1 MKNKMFKL
9 LSLTLALS
17 LLLVACGKKKGEE
30 LEKEDYIPVEVIDIK
45 KQSLNNPRSFKGKV
59 VANEE
64 VSIIPKVM
72 GTVETVNVKLGDR
85 VSKGQVLFTVDASNI
100 QRNLDQAN
108 VSIDLASKSVA
119 QAESVLNTARVN
131 RNTTEESM
139 LKAKLDLERSEE
151 LYKEGA
157 IPKAQLEQAKL
168 GFLSSDS
175 QLKTVDSQIVQA
187 EIGLEQAKDQ
197 LNQANISKNQ
207 ILDTYNDTVVK
218 SPLGGVVSTLDVKV
232 GQIASNAQPAAV
244 VVDNSKVYIEL
255 EVIESVVNKL
265 KLGQSVK
272 AKIPA
277 AFNKEVSST
286 IEYISPTADIANKL
300 YTVKVA
306 IANPDNKVRPGMTG
320 EVNLST
326 DEINNVIAVTRDVIL
341 NNNGEDYV
349 FVVKD
354 NRAVKKVVKLGRDYD
369 DYVEIKSGLNVGD
382 KLIVKGHNYVDD
394 KKKVKVMG
402 DK

>member
-1 MKNKMFKL
+1 MKNKILKL
-9 LSLTLALS
+9 LSLVLALS
-17 LLLVACGKKKGEE
+17 LVLVACGKKKGEE
-30 LEKEDYIPVEVIDIK
+30 TAKDDYIPVEVLQVK
-45 KQSLNNPRSFKGKV
+45 KQSLKNPRSFKGKV

-64 VSIIPKVM
+64 VFIIPKVM

-108 VSIDLASKSVA
+108 ISIDLASKGVS
-119 QAESVLNTARVN
+119 QAETVLNTARVN
-131 RNTTEESM
+131 RKTSEESM

-187 EIGLEQAKDQ
+187 EIGLEQARDQ

-207 ILDTYNDTVVK
+207 VLDTYNDTIVK
-218 SPLGGVVSTLDVKV
+218 SPLTGVVSSLDVKV
-232 GQIASNAQPAAV
+232 GQIANNAQPSAV

-265 KLGQSVK
+265 KVGQKVS

-277 AFNKEVSST
+277 AFDKEISST

-306 IANPDNKVRPGMTG
+306 IANDENKVRPGMTG

-341 NNNGEDYV
+341 SNNGEDYV
-349 FVVKD
+349 FVVED
-354 NRAVKKVVKLGRDYD
+354 NKAVKKLIKLGRDYD
-369 DYVEIKSGLNVGD
+369 DSVEVKSGLSLGD
-382 KLIVKGHNYVDD
+382 KLIIKGHNYVDD
-394 KKKVKVMG
+394 GKKVKVMG